1 MTDGSLTW
9 KKIHVEY
16 LKFMFPILHIPR
28 IHLFFFFLNSFLL
41 PSRSDSFS
49 SCSIWS
55 SALLPFLFFLPNL
68 VLSFGFDLV
77 FCSSILLL
85 LSSRS
90 SSIEIE
96 SYRLGFTFY
105 KLESIRLRSNFI
117 FIEIE
122 KEKKRRE
129 GYNCLRHA
137 TIPQQLNKCFK
148 LKIFPTV

>member
-28 IHLFFFFLNSFLL
+28 IHLFFFFLPDLILFLPAQSGPL
-41 PSRSDSFS
+41 F
-49 SCSIWS
+49 
-55 SALLPFLFFLPNL
+55 FFLPNL

-105 KLESIRLRSNFI
+105 KLESIRLRYNFI

>member
-1 MTDGSLTW
+1 MADGGLTW
-9 KKIHVEY
+9 KKIYVEY

-41 PSRSDSFS
+41 PFRSDSFS

-55 SALLPFLFFLPNL
+55 SVLRPFLFFLPNL

-77 FCSSILLL
+77 LCSSILLL

-117 FIEIE
+117 FIEI
-122 KEKKRRE
+122 
-129 GYNCLRHA
+129 
-137 TIPQQLNKCFK
+137 NKCFK

>member
-1 MTDGSLTW
+1 MLSQA
-9 KKIHVEY
+9 

-28 IHLFFFFLNSFLL
+28 KHLLFFFLNSFLL

-55 SALLPFLFFLPNL
+55 SVLLPVLFFLPNL

-96 SYRLGFTFY
+96 PYRLGFTIY
-105 KLESIRLRSNFI
+105 KLESIRLEIYMAKKPPEQQVKLEFLRLEFQSLKLGMLLYRIVSNA
-117 FIEIE
+117 
-122 KEKKRRE
+122 
-129 GYNCLRHA
+129 C
-137 TIPQQLNKCFK
+137 
-148 LKIFPTV
+148 